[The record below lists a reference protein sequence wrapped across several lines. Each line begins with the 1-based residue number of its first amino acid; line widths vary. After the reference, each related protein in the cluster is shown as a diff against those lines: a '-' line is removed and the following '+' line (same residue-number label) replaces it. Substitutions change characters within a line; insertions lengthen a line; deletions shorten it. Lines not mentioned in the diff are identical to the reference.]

1 MKNNVIETVMG
12 AVVLVVACFF
22 LYFAYSHSGY
32 QGNGSGLLYK
42 ARFDRIDGLIVGSDV
57 KMSGVKV
64 GTIRSLYVDP
74 KSYMAEIMFS
84 VSKELQLPKDT
95 SAEIVSNGLMGE
107 KYLALVP
114 GGEEESIPPGGEIV
128 HTQSAISLE
137 GMISQAIYGKK
148 SDGDGKAKEETSHP
162 EKG

>member
-12 AVVLVVACFF
+12 AVVLAVAGFF

-32 QGNGSGLLYK
+32 KGNGTGLLYK
-42 ARFDRIDGLIVGSDV
+42 ARFDRIDGLVVGSDV

-64 GTIRSLYVDP
+64 GTVRSLFVDP
-74 KSYMAEIMFS
+74 KTYMAEVAFF
-84 VSKELQLPKDT
+84 VSKDLQLPKDT

-114 GGEEESIPPGGEIV
+114 GGDEENIPAGGEIM
-128 HTQSAISLE
+128 HTQSSISLE

-148 SDGDGKAKEETSHP
+148 SDKDSKSSDGTPHP